1 MAAAVTSRDARWSWV
16 PACAAMTV
24 FSIVTAACSP
34 GATSAASAEDA
45 ARIDCRIAGSTQ
57 FERFCTLEI
66 GDSDAGRTLL
76 VRKPDGGFRRFL
88 VSTDGRGVVAADG
101 AEPAQVTIIADDR
114 IEVAIGGDAFRL
126 PATVQGR

>member
-1 MAAAVTSRDARWSWV
+1 MHEAVPFLDRRCSWIPTFVGMTLVSAAT
-16 PACAAMTV
+16 T
-24 FSIVTAACSP
+24 ACSP

-45 ARIDCRIAGSTQ
+45 ARIDCRISGSTQ

-88 VSTDGRGVVAADG
+88 VTNDGRGVVAADG
-101 AEPAQVTIIADDR
+101 AEPAEVTIIADDR
-114 IEVAIGGDAFRL
+114 IEVAIGGEVFRL
-126 PATVQGR
+126 PATVRGR

>member
-1 MAAAVTSRDARWSWV
+1 
-16 PACAAMTV
+16 MTLV
-24 FSIVTAACSP
+24 SALAACNP
-34 GATSAASAEDA
+34 GNSTAAASAEDDS
-45 ARIDCRIAGSTQ
+45 RIDCRIGNAPQ

-66 GDSDAGRTLL
+66 GDSDAGRTLV

-88 VSTDGRGVVAADG
+88 VTGDGRGVVAADG

-126 PATVQGR
+126 PATVRGR